1 MRSSRPGAAALL
13 ASAVVAAGCSTHV
26 VGVAEP
32 AGPAAAGP
40 LTEVLGRVEV
50 DADVEG
56 HVRLSD
62 VAATPDGGFV
72 VLMTGDLAG
81 NHRSVLVELVPGD
94 GGLVVGTVTE
104 GPPALDLGEVHVA
117 PDGTVV
123 ALAPIVPADT
133 SGGGREQDLALAVL
147 EPGSDEPD
155 VRRIAADAELGTPDT
170 GTGVLSPDGT
180 TLHAS
185 LQWYVDGDTV
195 SRLATVDVATGEVTA
210 SASLQVET
218 PGRAVARDVALRPDG
233 GLAALVTVDRD
244 AEGDVDG
251 VVLAQYDADL
261 LPAGEPVELV
271 EEEQSTGYALAVL
284 ADGTAVASVVAGEWD
299 TGEPRLVTVRDGAV
313 QATAV
318 LPGSGTDLAVEPGGR
333 HVYLVHGRPGAGVG
347 LATVELATGETVAD
361 VEPCPAGIP
370 APLALAADGRTVAAT
385 VACEQDE
392 NLAADLAVLVG

>member
-1 MRSSRPGAAALL
+1 MRSSRPGAATLL
-13 ASAVVAAGCSTHV
+13 ASAVLASGCSTPV

-32 AGPAAAGP
+32 GGPAAAGP

-72 VLMTGDLAG
+72 VLMTGDIG
-81 NHRSVLVELVPGD
+81 SNHRSVLVELIPGD
-94 GGLVVGTVTE
+94 GGLVVGQVTE
-104 GPPALDLGEVHVA
+104 GPPALDMGEVHVA

-123 ALAPIVPADT
+123 ALVPIVPADT
-133 SGGGREQDLALAVL
+133 SGGGRELDLALAVL
-147 EPGSDEPD
+147 APGSDEPD
-155 VRRIAADAELGTPDT
+155 VRRLAADAELGTPDT
-170 GTGVLSPDGT
+170 GTAVLSPDGT

-218 PGRAVARDVALRPDG
+218 PGQAVARDVALRPDG

-271 EEEQSTGYALAVL
+271 EEPESTGYALAVL

-313 QATAV
+313 TSTAV
-318 LPGSGTDLAVEPGGR
+318 LPGSGTDLAVESGRR
-333 HVYLVHGRPGAGVG
+333 HVYLVHGRAEDGVG
-347 LATVELATGETVAD
+347 LTTVELATGEAVAD
-361 VEPCPAGIP
+361 IELCPAGIP

-392 NLAADLAVLVG
+392 NVHADLAVLVG